1 MAHILSIEDHK
12 RTREMLV
19 TMIEAMGHTAET
31 ADDGQSGVEAVK
43 AGKFDLIL
51 MDVKMPVMN
60 GHEAARQIRS
70 AGIELPIIA
79 VTADA
84 MAGAREKC
92 MDAGMN
98 DYLSKPII
106 LAKLRDT
113 IEKYL

>member
-1 MAHILSIEDHK
+1 MSHILSIEDHQ

-31 ADDGQSGVEAVK
+31 ADDGQSGVEAAK

-51 MDVKMPVMN
+51 MDIVMPGID

-70 AGIELPIIA
+70 AGIEQPIIA

-84 MAGAREKC
+84 MTGAREKC
-92 MDAGMN
+92 LDAGMN
-98 DYLSKPII
+98 DYLVKPIT
-106 LAKLRDT
+106 LDKLKDMV
-113 IEKYL
+113 EKYL